1 MSSVATFVFFS
12 FVLVIVPSKS
22 FGQHLTDSE
31 IRDTLFGYNSTA
43 VQREHLLHGFGLETE
58 KAKIYAFD
66 DNDTN
71 PNKIEWLALRQASGA
86 QTRALFFPCRDYM
99 YGARVLLLTEVKG
112 AWKMQSEEGFD
123 CHYDFNVSIQ
133 VVSLTSS
140 NHDDLLIRHVC
151 IGHGTGYVEQEAELF
166 SITNNKLQRVWREN
180 DLLKAFGWPETA
192 SGELNTS
199 TFLATTPGTLEETR
213 ESRKIDGDGE
223 PLNSVVHVERR
234 TFHWSAEKQTLL
246 PSPFRRLR

>member
-1 MSSVATFVFFS
+1 MSSIAAS
-12 FVLVIVPSKS
+12 ILISLVLVVVPLRAV
-22 FGQHLTDSE
+22 GQRVADSE

-43 VQREHLLHGFGLETE
+43 IQREHLLRGFGMDAEL
-58 KAKIYAFD
+58 AKLYAFD

-71 PNKIEWLALRQASGA
+71 PNKVEWVALRQVSGA

-99 YGARVLLLTEVKG
+99 YGARVLLLTNVKG
-112 AWKMQSEEGFD
+112 AWKMQSEQGFD
-123 CHYDFNVSIQ
+123 CHYDFNVSMQ

-140 NHDDLLIRHVC
+140 NRDDLLIRHVC

-166 SITNNKLQRVWREN
+166 RITDNKLQRVWREN
-180 DLLKAFGWPETA
+180 DLLKEFGWPETA

-199 TFLATTPGTLEETR
+199 TFLATAPGILEETR
-213 ESRKIDGDGE
+213 ESQKIDGDGE
-223 PLNSVVHVERR
+223 PLNSAVHVERR
-234 TFHWSAEKQTLL
+234 TFHWSAEKRTLL